1 MACMVKLFMKAGK
14 PDNDSCTDL
23 HYLYP
28 HVPLRSRLPPFIVA
42 GGDYYCLARYNTY
55 GKNVGEVSTCNR
67 TENVTTD
74 ETMRDLTGWLSSEDF
89 SKIKRPRADIW
100 WLCGGMK
107 LWPNLPT
114 NWTGLCALVH
124 LGMPSTLIQHHDL
137 GSVIRTKRSSP
148 SGSFDHGVYSDGIGD
163 PRGVPDEFKARNQIL
178 AGLESSIFWW
188 STLNKNVD
196 WINYIYYNQ
205 QRFINYTRDA
215 IKGLAEQTEATSLM
229 AWQNRIALD
238 MLLAEKGGVCVIFG
252 TMCCTFIPNNTAPDG
267 SVTKAL
273 AGLTTLAHEL
283 AENSGVDTS
292 LTSWFDNMFGQ
303 WKNVMI
309 TVLWATFTCMTVLV
323 LCGCCLIPCVRDLI
337 SRTLEKSKTQQMVR
351 YGPIPSSKQGN
362 DEYMPPD
369 LVDGSGSFTYEEPMF
384 DETIFNA

>member
-28 HVPLRSRLPPFIVA
+28 HVPITSRLPPFTVA
-42 GGDYYCLARYNTY
+42 GGNYYCMARYNTH
-55 GKNVGEVSTCNR
+55 GRDVGELRTCNR

-74 ETMRDLTGWLSSEDF
+74 GTMRDLTGWLSSKDF
-89 SKIKRPRADIW
+89 SKIKRPRADVW

-114 NWTGLCALVH
+114 NWTSICAFVQ
-124 LGMPSTLIQHHDL
+124 LGMPFTLIKHKDL
-137 GSVIRTKRSSP
+137 VPGRRERRSAP
-148 SGSFDHGVYSDGIGD
+148 SGSFDNRVYIDSIGV
-163 PRGVPDEFKARNQIL
+163 PRGVPDEFKVRNQIL

-205 QRFINYTRDA
+205 QCFINYTRDV
-215 IKGLAEQTEATSLM
+215 IKGLAEHTAATSLM
-229 AWQNRIALD
+229 VWQNRIALD

-252 TMCCTFIPNNTAPDG
+252 SECCTFIPDNTAPDG
-267 SVTKAL
+267 SVIKAL

-283 AENSGVDTS
+283 AENSGVDNS
-292 LTSWFDNMFGQ
+292 LTNWFDSMLGK
-303 WKNVMI
+303 WKHVII
-309 TVLWATFTCMTVLV
+309 TVLWATVTCMTVLV
-323 LCGCCLIPCVRDLI
+323 CGCCLIPCMRGLI
-337 SRTLEKSKTQQMVR
+337 SRTLERSMMQQMVR
-351 YGPIPSSKQGN
+351 YGPIPSSDQWD
-362 DEYMPPD
+362 DEYRSQG
-369 LVDGSGSFTYEEPMF
+369 LGDGSVSFNHKEPML
-384 DETIFNA
+384 DETIFNV